1 MAAPA
6 KGGAPMRYYIGVDWA
21 DQEHAVWVENEQ
33 GQRVSAGGT
42 VPHSAAGFTAWGQE
56 LNAWRAQDITL
67 WAAIERPEGR
77 VVDFLLDHGVRV
89 YPVNPKALDRARDRF
104 RQSGAKDDP
113 FDARVLAGFLRTDH
127 GHLTPLEPSS
137 EAAQELKLL
146 TEDYHR
152 QLREQIRLMNQLTAT
167 LKEYYPRA
175 LEVAELPT
183 ALQREFLRAYPTPES
198 LTALTERQWQRWARA
213 HRLSAARTTELWA
226 TLQPPQL
233 PVPAHVVRAKSR
245 LMRALVAEL
254 AVVVEA
260 VTSYRTAVD
269 DFFARMPAAT
279 WARTLPLGEHGIT
292 VPTLWARL
300 GDAPGRWDS
309 AAHLQSQAGMV
320 PVTVRSGRQNVV
332 LFRFACDKQLR
343 YAVDQLAWLSL
354 SRSEWARAYYDQ
366 QRARGHRHRRAL
378 RALGA
383 KWLKIIFVMWRRQI
397 PYNEEHHL
405 ATMARQALRRP
416 EKKIA

>member
-1 MAAPA
+1 MH
-6 KGGAPMRYYIGVDWA
+6 YHIGVDWA
-21 DQEHAVWVENEQ
+21 DQEHAVWVEDEQ
-33 GQRVSAGGT
+33 GQRVSAGSK
-42 VPHSAAGFTAWGQE
+42 VPHSAAGFSDWGQE
-56 LNAWRAQDITL
+56 LNAWRAQGITL

-104 RQSGAKDDP
+104 RQSGAKDDL

-152 QLREQIRLMNQLTAT
+152 QLRTQTRLMNQLTAT

-175 LEVAELPT
+175 LEVAELTT
-183 ALQREFLRAYPTPES
+183 ALLREFLQAYPTPEA
-198 LTALTERQWQRWARA
+198 LTGLTERQWQRWARA
-213 HRLSAARTTELWA
+213 HHLSAARTTELWT
-226 TLQPPQL
+226 TLKQPQL

-245 LMRALVAEL
+245 LMQALVGEL

-309 AAHLQSQAGMV
+309 AEHLQAQAGMV
-320 PVTVRSGRQNVV
+320 PVTVRSGKQLVV
-332 LFRFACDKQLR
+332 RFRFACDKQLR

-383 KWLKIIFVMWRRQI
+383 KWLKIIFVMWRRQVA
-397 PYNEEHHL
+397 YDEQHHL

-416 EKKIA
+416 DKKLA